1 MKTVLSLLLLSG
13 LGIGLSSTAHADES
27 ANELANFVGPAN
39 CKVARLQSPPA
50 DGMLR
55 WSGACKDGYAE
66 GDGVLEW
73 TSGAGPVR
81 LEGRLARGAVDGEAK
96 LKVGERFSYIGKLT
110 GGMPDGEGYLKF
122 AGGVQ
127 YEGGIRMMRREGQGL
142 QIYPNG
148 DVYQGDF
155 HNDRIDGQ
163 GKLTYALGGMIE
175 GAFHNG
181 HPVDGDRITY
191 AGSGRTGTLD
201 IAARSAA
208 RAAARAAVGEP
219 NEAKLHD
226 DEAALGTLMPRT
238 IMKSTIPAN
247 LGWDALTP
255 AQKDYVR
262 SEYPALEPGDEPPYP
277 LNGSVEF
284 SRLVHAAAN
293 KYEARGELRLHVLVG
308 ADGKAKEVRK
318 VGSFDDQM
326 VRYVGGAAMAQRYKP
341 AVCHGQPCEMLYPI
355 DIRFEYR
362 IQ

>member
-1 MKTVLSLLLLSG
+1 MKTVLSLLLLSC
-13 LGIGLSSTAHADES
+13 LSASAYADD
-27 ANELANFVGPAN
+27 AADFIGPAN
-39 CKVARLQSPPA
+39 CKVARLQSPPT
-50 DGMLR
+50 DGTLR

-66 GDGVLEW
+66 GNGVLEW
-73 TSGAGPVR
+73 TSQAGPVR
-81 LEGRLARGAVDGEAK
+81 LEGKLARGAVEGEAK

-110 GGMPDGEGYLKF
+110 RGMPDGEGYLKF
-122 AGGVQ
+122 SGGVQ
-127 YEGGIRMMRREGQGL
+127 YEGGIRMMRREGKGV
-142 QIYPNG
+142 QIYPDG

-155 HNDRIDGQ
+155 HNDRIDGE
-163 GKLTYALGGMIE
+163 GRLTYALGGMIE
-175 GAFHNG
+175 GTFRNG

-201 IAARSAA
+201 TAARTAA
-208 RAAARAAVGEP
+208 RAAAREAVGEP
-219 NEAKLHD
+219 NQVKLRD
-226 DEAALGTLMPRT
+226 DASALGTLMPRT

-255 AQKDYVR
+255 AQKEYVR

-284 SRLVHAAAN
+284 SRVVHAAAD
-293 KYEARGELRLHVLVG
+293 KYQARGVLRLHVLVG
-308 ADGKAKEVRK
+308 TDGKAKEVRK
-318 VGSFDDQM
+318 VGSFDDEM

-355 DIRFEYR
+355 DIRFEYH